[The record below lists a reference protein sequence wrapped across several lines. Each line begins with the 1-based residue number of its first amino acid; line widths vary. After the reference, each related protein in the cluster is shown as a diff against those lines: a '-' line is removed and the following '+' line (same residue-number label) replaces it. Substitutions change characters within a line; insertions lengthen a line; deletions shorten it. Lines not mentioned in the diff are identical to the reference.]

1 MAECI
6 DMFASINQRH
16 LFRRSRLAVILAT
29 LGCVQLLNQAA
40 ACQDHIE
47 RWTESRANEWY
58 ARQPWLVGANYIP
71 SDAINEMEMF
81 QAATFNPA
89 LNDRELGL
97 AESAGMNVVRVF
109 LQDQLW
115 LSDEKG
121 MHKRL
126 DQFLGIAARHHI
138 RVLLVLFDSCWEP
151 NPHLGPQHPPIPG
164 VHNSGWV
171 QSPGKERLLNVG
183 VEPELKQYVQGVVT
197 AFANDDRVLGWD
209 VWNEPNN
216 RGRDAAGDV
225 DAKVQRVNQLLPL
238 VFQWAREMHPT
249 QPLTSG
255 VWADGDWGDPAKEI
269 ETVKIQLAE
278 SDIITFHN
286 YDWPESFAARVQT
299 LEQYH
304 RPSVC
309 TEYMARGKGSLFD
322 TILPLAKSEHVGVIN
337 WGLVAGKT
345 QTYLP
350 WDSWTLPYVDRAP
363 IVWFHDVF
371 KTDGTPYR
379 QAEVDLLRKETG
391 RGTTH

>member
-1 MAECI
+1 M
-6 DMFASINQRH
+6 
-16 LFRRSRLAVILAT
+16 
-29 LGCVQLLNQAA
+29 
-40 ACQDHIE
+40 
-47 RWTESRANEWY
+47 
-58 ARQPWLVGANYIP
+58 
-71 SDAINEMEMF
+71 
-81 QAATFNPA
+81 
-89 LNDRELGL
+89 
-97 AESAGMNVVRVF
+97 
-109 LQDQLW
+109 
-115 LSDEKG
+115 
-121 MHKRL
+121 
-126 DQFLGIAARHHI
+126 
-138 RVLLVLFDSCWEP
+138 
-151 NPHLGPQHPPIPG
+151 
-164 VHNSGWV
+164 
-171 QSPGKERLLNVG
+171 
-183 VEPELKQYVQGVVT
+183 
-197 AFANDDRVLGWD
+197 
-209 VWNEPNN
+209 
-216 RGRDAAGDV
+216 

-304 RPSVC
+304 RPIVC